1 MIEHM
6 TDPSKQVVRIQ
17 HPIGQVLR
25 SRCHLYFFSFPPRTR
40 LCPLTRGGTARLL
53 GLGPFSLQLEK
64 GSSRGPAARL
74 SPARALWGRGAPGT
88 FLFSNAF
95 PIPIFQDRKKA
106 SLSLGSKTP
115 LSLCWH
121 FTPGSSPCQA
131 PFSPARGPGGENS
144 PLTGTL
150 PSGTMNTY
158 QQNVNRKGR
167 THGTK

>member
-64 GSSRGPAARL
+64 GSSRGPRRAAFTCPR
-74 SPARALWGRGAPGT
+74 
-88 FLFSNAF
+88 
-95 PIPIFQDRKKA
+95 
-106 SLSLGSKTP
+106 SLGTGCSRYFSFLQRFSHSNFSRQKKGAFEPWLKDALVFMLAFYTRKFP
-115 LSLCWH
+115 LSSPFL
-121 FTPGSSPCQA
+121 PGKGTGWRKFPLD
-131 PFSPARGPGGENS
+131 RGPSLWYYEYILKECIGKGGF
-144 PLTGTL
+144 
-150 PSGTMNTY
+150 
-158 QQNVNRKGR
+158 
-167 THGTK
+167 HGAE